1 MAIKIALCILVG
13 YLCGSVSTGYLIGKL
28 HHVDIR
34 NYGSGNAGAT
44 NASRT
49 LGKKAGIIVLLGDL
63 LKVFIPAWLVH
74 YVIFSGEDYAT
85 LLCEITGFAGVLG
98 HNYPFWLHFKGGKGV
113 ASTGG
118 AMVATDW
125 RVLLYL
131 PGFFFLVW
139 LTGYVSLGS
148 LYILAFYPVYLAIT
162 RYGEPYYAA
171 MVITAC
177 IFTASGFFT
186 HRANIKRILNGTE
199 RKFGQRVTIP
209 ADTSDDKEKET
220 CSEK

>member
-1 MAIKIALCILVG
+1 M
-13 YLCGSVSTGYLIGKL
+13 
-28 HHVDIR
+28 
-34 NYGSGNAGAT
+34 
-44 NASRT
+44 
-49 LGKKAGIIVLLGDL
+49 
-63 LKVFIPAWLVH
+63 H